1 MSKPYRRNMKYKKV
15 VKIDMHKEWSEQDD
29 PDFLKRIGCM

>member
-15 VKIDMHKEWSEQDD
+15 VKIDMHKEWTNEENKQ
-29 PDFLKRIGCM
+29 FLKRIGCM